1 MAAPVL
7 LLAALGWL
15 LLSSTTTDA
24 FVVGV
29 LPPTVKTSPLLSP
42 VSPLYQEQQHKQEQG
57 RYAIQTTIES
67 QTINEKKPF
76 TKVDATPLDIIFPN
90 CKWIPTMTAHRL
102 PTSAAVSL
110 ASAALFLSTSF
121 MTPLIAAPAPAH
133 AAESKLIGQIAG
145 SGLFFKD
152 TLQIERFD
160 DPKVQGVTLYISNFE
175 RPLTERLST
184 KDFLSDPSYASVSC
198 VKTGPIKVADN
209 IATGAGGEEVF
220 EESRS
225 LLFKTL
231 RVQRITDADK
241 NTVVYVSF
249 NTRLDK
255 NADSNKSRFK
265 SSLCAVS
272 LD

>member
-1 MAAPVL
+1 MTANKTMRMAL
-7 LLAALGWL
+7 SCL
-15 LLSSTTTDA
+15 LLSSTTANA
-24 FVVGV
+24 FVAVV
-29 LPPTVKTSPLLSP
+29 PTTTTTSATAATFTSKTSP
-42 VSPLYQEQQHKQEQG
+42 VSSLLYQQQK
-57 RYAIQTTIES
+57 RYAMQNIDHVEEAS
-67 QTINEKKPF
+67 NK
-76 TKVDATPLDIIFPN
+76 N
-90 CKWIPTMTAHRL
+90 NNKWISKMTHRL
-102 PTSAAVSL
+102 SSSAAVSL
-110 ASAALFLSTSF
+110 ASAALLLSTSLV
-121 MTPLIAAPAPAH
+121 TPLIATPAPAH
-133 AAESKLIGQIAG
+133 AESKLIGQIAG

-175 RPLTERLST
+175 RPLTERLS

-209 IATGAGGEEVF
+209 IATGASGEEVF

-231 RVQRITDADK
+231 RVQRVYDQDK